1 MSKLLKTGSL
11 KPMQMHFRHLAMVS
25 LTALIAMLS
34 VACSPATIPELQAP
48 AGPVTLKI
56 ALLPVLDALPM
67 YVAQQAGLFEAN
79 GVVVEFIP
87 VPSAPERDQVVS
99 SGQADGMI
107 NEAVSTLFYNREET
121 RLQIVRYA
129 RTATADTALFRIL
142 SPGDSSITDP
152 SGLSGVE
159 IGVSQG
165 TVIEYLTERLLEQEG
180 LRADE
185 IKTVAV
191 PKIDVRMSLLASGEL
206 KAAMLPEPLSSLAEL
221 QGAVIV
227 LDDTR
232 HPEYSFSTISFRK
245 EVIDAS
251 PEAIRGFLAAI
262 EQATSQINS
271 DPTRW
276 SGLMAEQ
283 NLVPPPV
290 LEAFQVP
297 QFPTAGVPTES
308 QWADAL
314 EWARAKGLIEGDV
327 SYSSSVNAA
336 FLP

>member
-1 MSKLLKTGSL
+1 MRKNFSIVALILL
-11 KPMQMHFRHLAMVS
+11 
-25 LTALIAMLS
+25 ALIAS
-34 VACSPATIPELQAP
+34 ACGPAAATLPEGTP
-48 AGPVTLKI
+48 EPVTLKI
-56 ALLPVLDALPM
+56 AVLPVLDALPM

-79 GVVVEFIP
+79 EVVVEFIP

-107 NEAVSTLFYNREET
+107 NEAVSTLFYNREST

-129 RTATADTALFRIL
+129 RTATADTPLFRIL
-142 SPGDSSITDP
+142 SPGASGITGP
-152 SGLSGVE
+152 EGLRGVE

-180 LRADE
+180 FGVDE

-206 KAAMLPEPLSSLAEL
+206 KAAMLPEPLSSLAEQ
-221 QGAVIV
+221 QGAVVV

-232 HPEYSFSTISFRK
+232 HPEFSFSTISFRK
-245 EVIDAS
+245 EVIDTH

-262 EQATSQINS
+262 EAATRQIND

-276 SGLMAEQ
+276 SGLMTEQ
-283 NLVPPPV
+283 NLVPPP
-290 LEAFQVP
+290 LLATFQVP
-297 QFPTAGVPTES
+297 QFPTAGVPS
-308 QWADAL
+308 QAQWADAL
-314 EWARAKGLIEGDV
+314 DWAKAKGLIDTDV
-327 SYSSSVNAA
+327 PYNTSVNPD
-336 FLP
+336 FLPK

>member
-1 MSKLLKTGSL
+1 
-11 KPMQMHFRHLAMVS
+11 MQMHFRSIAFSFLAAVAVLLS
-25 LTALIAMLS
+25 TACGS
-34 VACSPATIPELQAP
+34 STAP
-48 AGPVTLKI
+48 PLEGSTEPVNLKI

-67 YVAQQAGLFEAN
+67 YVAQQAGLFELN
-79 GVVVEFIP
+79 GVRVEFIP

-129 RTATADTALFRIL
+129 RTATAETALFRIL
-142 SPGDSSITDP
+142 SPGSSGITTPD
-152 SGLSGVE
+152 GLKGVE

-180 LRADE
+180 FGAAE
-185 IKTVAV
+185 IITVAV

-206 KAAMLPEPLSSLAEL
+206 KAAMLPEPLSSLAEQ
-221 QGAVIV
+221 QGAVVV

-232 HPEYSFSTISFRK
+232 HPEFSFSTISFRK

-262 EQATSQINS
+262 EQATSQIND

-283 NLVPPPV
+283 NLVPAPL
-290 LEAFQVP
+290 LETFQVP
-297 QFPTAGVPTES
+297 QFPTAGLPTES
-308 QWADAL
+308 QWLDAL
-314 EWARAKGLIEGDV
+314 EWAKTKGLIDVDV
-327 SYSSSVNAA
+327 SYSSSINPA
-336 FLP
+336 FLPK

>member
-1 MSKLLKTGSL
+1 MQTQFRALIINFLAATAVLLSTACG
-11 KPMQMHFRHLAMVS
+11 PAAHLA
-25 LTALIAMLS
+25 
-34 VACSPATIPELQAP
+34 PE
-48 AGPVTLKI
+48 AGAELVTLKI
-56 ALLPVLDALPM
+56 AVLPVLDALPM
-67 YVAQQAGLFEAN
+67 YVAQQSGLFEAH
-79 GVVVEFIP
+79 GVIVEFIP

-129 RTATADTALFRIL
+129 RTATAETALFRIL
-142 SPGDSSITDP
+142 SPASSGITAPD
-152 SGLSGVE
+152 GLKGVE

-180 LRADE
+180 FNAGE
-185 IKTVAV
+185 IRTVAV

-206 KAAMLPEPLSSLAEL
+206 KAAMLPEPLASLAVL
-221 QGAVIV
+221 QGAIVV
-227 LDDTR
+227 LDDAR
-232 HPEYSFSTISFRK
+232 HPEFSFSTISFRK
-245 EVIDAS
+245 DVIDAS
-251 PEAIRGFLAAI
+251 PDAIEGFLAAI
-262 EQATSQINS
+262 EEATSQINN

-290 LEAFQVP
+290 LETFQVP

-314 EWARAKGLIEGDV
+314 EWARTKGLIDLDV
-327 SYSSSVNAA
+327 SYSSSVNPT
-336 FLP
+336 FLPN

>member
-1 MSKLLKTGSL
+1 MRKNR
-11 KPMQMHFRHLAMVS
+11 PFY
-25 LTALIAMLS
+25 ALIILGLML
-34 VACSPATIPELQAP
+34 TWLAP
-48 AGPVTLKI
+48 ACGSTATVVPEALSQPVNLKI
-56 ALLPVLDALPM
+56 AVLPVLDALPM
-67 YVAQQAGLFEAN
+67 YVAQQAGLFEAH
-79 GVVVEFIP
+79 GVTVEFVP

-107 NEAVSTLFYNREET
+107 NEAVSTLFYNREST

-129 RTATADTALFRIL
+129 RTATADTPLFRIL
-142 SPGDSSITDP
+142 SPASSGI
-152 SGLSGVE
+152 SGPEGLKGVE

-180 LRADE
+180 FGPQE

-221 QGAVIV
+221 QGAVVV

-232 HPEYSFSTISFRK
+232 HPEYSFSTISFRQ
-245 EVIDAS
+245 EVIDAH
-251 PEAIRGFLAAI
+251 PEAIRGFLAAV
-262 EQATSQINS
+262 EEATQQINAA
-271 DPTRW
+271 PTDW

-290 LEAFQVP
+290 LDSFQVP
-297 QFPTAGVPTES
+297 QFPAAGVPTEA

-314 EWARAKGLIEGDV
+314 AWAKSKGLIDV
-327 SYSSSVNAA
+327 EVAYNTSVNPD
-336 FLP
+336 FLPK

>member
-1 MSKLLKTGSL
+1 
-11 KPMQMHFRHLAMVS
+11 MQMHFRSIAFSFLA
-25 LTALIAMLS
+25 AMAVLLS
-34 VACSPATIPELQAP
+34 AACGPAAAPLPEATNE
-48 AGPVTLKI
+48 PVTLKI

-67 YVAQQAGLFEAN
+67 YVAQQAGLFEEN
-79 GVVVEFIP
+79 GVRVEFIP

-129 RTATADTALFRIL
+129 RTATAETALFRIL
-142 SPGDSSITDP
+142 SPASSGITAP
-152 SGLSGVE
+152 EGLKGVE

-180 LRADE
+180 FSSAE
-185 IKTVAV
+185 INTVAV

-206 KAAMLPEPLSSLAEL
+206 KAAMLPEPLSSLAEQ
-221 QGAVIV
+221 QGSVVV
-227 LDDTR
+227 LDDAR

-251 PEAIRGFLAAI
+251 PEAVRGFLAAI
-262 EQATSQINS
+262 EQATSQINE

-283 NLVPPPV
+283 NLVPPPL
-290 LEAFQVP
+290 LELFQVP

-314 EWARAKGLIEGDV
+314 EWAKTKGLIDGDV
-327 SYSSSVNAA
+327 SYSSSVNPS
-336 FLP
+336 FLPK

>member
-1 MSKLLKTGSL
+1 MKKNFPIVFFLLVAFL
-11 KPMQMHFRHLAMVS
+11 LVPWA
-25 LTALIAMLS
+25 A
-34 VACSPATIPELQAP
+34 ACSPAASEQPEATP
-48 AGPVTLKI
+48 EPVTLKI

-79 GVVVEFIP
+79 GVAVEFIP

-107 NEAVSTLFYNREET
+107 NEAVSTLFYNREST
-121 RLQIVRYA
+121 RLQIVRFA
-129 RTATADTALFRIL
+129 RTATTDTPLFRIL
-142 SPGDSSITDP
+142 SSGNSGITGPD
-152 SGLSGVE
+152 GLRGVE

-180 LRADE
+180 FGADE
-185 IKTVAV
+185 IATVAV

-206 KAAMLPEPLSSLAEL
+206 KAAMLPEPLSSLAEQ
-221 QGAVIV
+221 QGAVVV

-245 EVIDAS
+245 EVIDAH
-251 PEAIRGFLAAI
+251 PDAIRGFLAAI
-262 EQATSQINS
+262 EEATRQINA

-276 SGLMAEQ
+276 SAMMAEQ
-283 NLVPPPV
+283 NLVPQPV
-290 LEAFQVP
+290 RATFQVP
-297 QFPTAGVPTES
+297 QFPTASVPTEA

-314 EWARAKGLIEGDV
+314 AWAKAKGLIDTDV
-327 SYSSSVNAA
+327 AYNTSVTPD
-336 FLP
+336 FLPK

>member
-1 MSKLLKTGSL
+1 
-11 KPMQMHFRHLAMVS
+11 MQTQFR
-25 LTALIAMLS
+25 ALIINFLAATAVLLS
-34 VACSPATIPELQAP
+34 TACGPAVPLAPE
-48 AGPVTLKI
+48 AGAELVTLKI
-56 ALLPVLDALPM
+56 AVLPVLDALPM
-67 YVAQQAGLFEAN
+67 YVAQQSGLFEAH
-79 GVVVEFIP
+79 GVIVEFIP

-129 RTATADTALFRIL
+129 RTATAETALFRIL
-142 SPGDSSITDP
+142 SPASSGITAPD
-152 SGLSGVE
+152 GLKGVE

-180 LRADE
+180 FNAGE
-185 IKTVAV
+185 IRTVAV

-206 KAAMLPEPLSSLAEL
+206 KAAMLPEPLASLAVL
-221 QGAVIV
+221 QGAIVV
-227 LDDTR
+227 LDDAR
-232 HPEYSFSTISFRK
+232 HPEFSFSTISFRK
-245 EVIDAS
+245 DVIDAS
-251 PEAIRGFLAAI
+251 PDAIEGFLAAI
-262 EQATSQINS
+262 EEATSQINN

-290 LEAFQVP
+290 LETFQVP

-314 EWARAKGLIEGDV
+314 EWARTKGLIDLDV
-327 SYSSSVNAA
+327 SYSSSVNPT
-336 FLP
+336 FLPN